1 MENLFS
7 TLLSICIGIGLS
19 AACGF
24 RVFMP
29 LLIMSIATLAGHLTL
44 SPGFAWIGT
53 YPALTAFAVAAC
65 LEICGYYIP
74 WVDNLLDAIAT
85 PAAIIAGTIATAS
98 SVAGMSPL
106 FAWALAIIAG
116 GGTAGT
122 IQGFTILSRGASSLT
137 TAGLANP
144 LIATVEAGSA
154 VTLSTLA
161 INLPVLAAVVVFVVL
176 YLASKPVFKQLQRKI
191 PGVVHHFR

>member
-1 MENLFS
+1 MENLLS
-7 TLLSICIGIGLS
+7 TLLSVCIGIGLS

-29 LLIMSIATLAGHLTL
+29 LLIMSIASLAGHLTL
-44 SPGFAWIGT
+44 SPSFAWIGT

-65 LEICGYYIP
+65 LEILGYFIP

-98 SVAGMSPL
+98 SVSGMSPL
-106 FAWALAIIAG
+106 LTWTLAVIAG
-116 GGTAGT
+116 GGAAGT
-122 IQGFTILSRGASSLT
+122 IQGFTVLSRGASSLT
-137 TAGLANP
+137 TGGLANS
-144 LIATVEAGSA
+144 LVATVEAGSS

-161 INLPVLAAVVVFVVL
+161 ITVPILAAIVVFVLL
-176 YLASKPVFKQLQRKI
+176 YLASKTIFKKLRK
-191 PGVVHHFR
+191 R